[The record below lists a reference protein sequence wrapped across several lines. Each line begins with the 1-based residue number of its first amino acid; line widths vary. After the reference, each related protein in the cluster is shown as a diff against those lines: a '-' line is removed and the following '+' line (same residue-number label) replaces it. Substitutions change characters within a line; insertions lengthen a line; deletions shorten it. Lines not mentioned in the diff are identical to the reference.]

1 MQIHHASQSG
11 GESKSVLDTA
21 VSVQS
26 HQSVPFGHVVQKTEF
41 FVIRQEQ
48 EQVEEIS
55 QLPSQSLFFVF
66 FFLLSFYYKK
76 MKKIRNCCNQRSYYL
91 PVFVVGEKSVG
102 PNSIERKNKFRR
114 LLGSIKNDF

>member
-1 MQIHHASQSG
+1 MVEWIIMQIHHASQSG

-48 EQVEEIS
+48 EEEEIS
-55 QLPSQSLFFVF
+55 QLPSQSFFLFSF
-66 FFLLSFYYKK
+66 FFCHF
-76 MKKIRNCCNQRSYYL
+76 I
-91 PVFVVGEKSVG
+91 
-102 PNSIERKNKFRR
+102 
-114 LLGSIKNDF
+114 IKR